1 GRGKKRFEDLILN
14 ICRNTCTVIA
24 VTQMHL
30 LLLNSDMNINVP
42 LFFVGKSVMDTVGN
56 QIGNDL
62 REHARVAAE
71 MNWLVCAVVNQFVL
85 FQQRLQTLDDDVQAM
100 IKLKLLFLCSRLD
113 GARQFQVMYQ
123 IGSASQIM

>member
-1 GRGKKRFEDLILN
+1 RRKNRVDDFILS
-14 ICRNTCTVIA
+14 ICRNTCTVSA

-30 LLLNSDMNINVP
+30 LLRSSDMNINVP

-62 REHARVAAE
+62 RERARVAAE

-85 FQQRLQTLDDDVQAM
+85 FQQRLQTLDDDVQAI
-100 IKLKLLFLCSRLD
+100 IKLKFLFLDRKSTRLNSSHVKISY
-113 GARQFQVMYQ
+113 AVFCLK
-123 IGSASQIM
+123 